1 MLYGFRVEG
10 PSAPALGHRFNSD
23 AVVLDPYA
31 RGVVSRP
38 RFSEPAAGDNCWP
51 QLAATLP
58 DAAAPLFDWE
68 GTTSPNRPL
77 DDLVIYECHV
87 RGFTKHPSSGATRT
101 RACSCATGPHA
112 RPRAHTRRADAPP
125 RTDSRAP
132 ANAGVPAAS
141 SGTYAAMI
149 EKLPHL
155 VRMGFNALELLPV
168 HEFNEV
174 EYYAP
179 PRAEAPEGGARCNFW
194 GYSTLGFFAPMARYA
209 AAPPGEAAAAEL
221 KSLVRA
227 CHAAGVEVILDVVFN
242 HTAEGNE
249 QGPTVSLRGL
259 DNSVYYMTAPEG
271 QFYNYSG
278 CGNTLNCNHPVVR
291 RFILDCLRHWAIEYR
306 IDGFRFDLA
315 SILTRA
321 PNTWETGVIYGA
333 GPEEVAAAG
342 AVAAAGDVV
351 RGTPLAEP
359 PLIDLISN
367 DGVLRVRGSAAA
379 PPRGLLLRHTVRGA
393 PSHLRRPLLARDS
406 CCARSH
412 TASLSRRRSAAA
424 SFQGKKLIAEAWDAG
439 GLYQVGSFPH
449 WGVWAEWNGK
459 FRDAVRQ
466 FIKGTDGYAGEFAER
481 LCGSPALYAP
491 GGRAPRH
498 SINFVTAHDG
508 FSLADLVSY
517 NRKNNVANGEENRDG
532 EEHNLSWNC
541 GVSDSDEG
549 DAAGPVVRAL
559 RRRQMR
565 NMVAA
570 LFLAQG
576 VPMMCMGDEY
586 GHTKGGNNNT
596 YCHDSAL
603 NWFDW
608 GTSAADKDGLQRFV
622 AALSAFRASRP
633 SLRLRAHP
641 TGDQVAWHGRQPE
654 KPDWSEASRLVAFTL
669 VDGPACTPLYVAFNT
684 SHLPVTLTLPTP
696 GPGRR
701 WRLVM
706 DTALPPPYDM
716 PAEDVPA
723 SLRSAAAAQ
732 HASLGACIYTLL
744 DRATLVLSGD
754 LIAA

>member
-1 MLYGFRVEG
+1 
-10 PSAPALGHRFNSD
+10 
-23 AVVLDPYA
+23 
-31 RGVVSRP
+31 
-38 RFSEPAAGDNCWP
+38 
-51 QLAATLP
+51 
-58 DAAAPLFDWE
+58 
-68 GTTSPNRPL
+68 
-77 DDLVIYECHV
+77 
-87 RGFTKHPSSGATRT
+87 
-101 RACSCATGPHA
+101 
-112 RPRAHTRRADAPP
+112 
-125 RTDSRAP
+125 
-132 ANAGVPAAS
+132 
-141 SGTYAAMI
+141 MI

-179 PRAEAPEGGARCNFW
+179 PPADAPEGGARCNFW

-209 AAPPGEAAAAEL
+209 AAPAGEGAGAEL
-221 KSLVRA
+221 KALVRA

-333 GPEEVAAAG
+333 PPEVAGADGAA
-342 AVAAAGDVV
+342 VAAGDVV

-367 DGVLRVRGSAAA
+367 DGVLRVRRTRVCCTCLGVCKCACAACS
-379 PPRGLLLRHTVRGA
+379 PPT
-393 PSHLRRPLLARDS
+393 PLS
-406 CCARSH
+406 CVIRNA
-412 TASLSRRRSAAA
+412 
-424 SFQGKKLIAEAWDAG
+424 QGKKLIAEAWDAG

-517 NRKNNVANGEENRDG
+517 NRKNNAANGEENRDG

-541 GVSDSDEG
+541 GVSDADEG

-586 GHTKGGNNNT
+586 GHSKGGNNNT

-608 GTSAADKDGLQRFV
+608 ATAAADKDGLVRFV
-622 AALSAFRASRP
+622 AALSAFRAARP
-633 SLRLRAHP
+633 ALRLRAHP

-669 VDGPACTPLYVAFNT
+669 VDGPACAPLYVAFNT

-732 HASLGACIYTLL
+732 HVSLGACIYTLL
-744 DRATLVLSGD
+744 DRATLVLEGE
-754 LIAA
+754 LIATAA